1 MLYLKDEKFIS
12 TKTDIDYLIKL
23 MEKENNKI
31 DENLKKLF
39 DNIEYKLNISQIFSL
54 YEKIEEKAF
63 NVLIEEIG
71 EETKKYE
78 SITSNKKIENEIKN
92 IINDNSLLN
101 QDLIINGIKKYII
114 RYFLGDSTNNNPNHL
129 GNIKFDDIFNR
140 VDIWGKNMFDDKRFK
155 DESNKLCAL
164 NKNENNNLLI
174 FFYGIIFKKEN
185 DPGGDPGHPSD
196 TSSDEELG

>member
-1 MLYLKDEKFIS
+1 MLYLRDEKFIS

-78 SITSNKKIENEIKN
+78 SITNNEKIENEIKN

-114 RYFLGDSTNNNPNHL
+114 RYFLGDSTSNNPHHL
-129 GNIKFDDIFNR
+129 ENIKFDDIFNR

-155 DESNKLCAL
+155 DESNKLCTL

-185 DPGGDPGHPSD
+185 EPDSSPEPSD
-196 TSSDEELG
+196 DPDED